1 MSKLVLSLFPGIGLL
16 DMAFEQEG
24 FCVVRGPDELWG
36 GDIHAFH
43 PPPNKF
49 DGVIGGPP
57 CQSFSSLRKLVAAKG
72 HRTAPNLIPE
82 FERCIGE
89 ARPDWFLMENV
100 RFAPLP
106 VVPDYAVKA
115 TLLNARSC
123 GSKQNRVRRFSF
135 GVRGEQPI
143 NLLAF
148 VETCALEPIEFE
160 YAVLAGHGPTPGFR
174 DRNNAKLWHTVE
186 KMIELQGL
194 PKGFLDHAPF
204 TSTGKRKVIGNG
216 VPLLMGRAVAR
227 AVQQARKKMTP

>member
-1 MSKLVLSLFPGIGLL
+1 
-16 DMAFEQEG
+16 MASG
-24 FCVVRGPDELWG
+24 RGRSSERDARRDQRQCRG
-36 GDIHAFH
+36 GKH
-43 PPPNKF
+43 
-49 DGVIGGPP
+49 
-57 CQSFSSLRKLVAAKG
+57 
-72 HRTAPNLIPE
+72 
-82 FERCIGE
+82 
-89 ARPDWFLMENV
+89 
-100 RFAPLP
+100 
-106 VVPDYAVKA
+106 
-115 TLLNARSC
+115 
-123 GSKQNRVRRFSF
+123 